1 MLVILLKGISQECHL
16 TWSVDDETPLLLAVK
31 VPFSIPSHKVWKNK
45 ENHAENFF
53 RKNAENY
60 VQMSAD
66 NTKAFKV
73 YRITVKQNVVQSLTR
88 RIS

>member
-1 MLVILLKGISQECHL
+1 VE
-16 TWSVDDETPLLLAVK
+16 
-31 VPFSIPSHKVWKNK
+31 NK

-60 VQMSAD
+60 VQMSAV
-66 NTKAFKV
+66 NTKTFKV
-73 YRITVKQNVVQSLTR
+73 YRITVKQNILQRLTR